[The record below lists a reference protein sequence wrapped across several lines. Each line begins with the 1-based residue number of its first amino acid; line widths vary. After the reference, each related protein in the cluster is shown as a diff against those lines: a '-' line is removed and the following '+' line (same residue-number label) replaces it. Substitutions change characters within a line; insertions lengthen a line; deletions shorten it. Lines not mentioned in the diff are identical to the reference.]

1 MGVMIMQ
8 KYRIKNM
15 VLVALFTAL
24 IAVGAFVRIPN
35 PFFPVAFTLQGVFCA
50 FAGFLLGS
58 KLGTI
63 SVSLYVLMGLL
74 GFPVFTLP
82 SGPQYVF
89 QPTFGFLLGFI
100 LATFVMGIISELK
113 GEFSLKK
120 SFAASYAG
128 LLIHYI
134 IGLFY
139 MYIIYNFHNGNPTG
153 IWTLI
158 SGMFIYFAKDFI
170 LFSIIATVAVP
181 IRKSIKKYV

>member
-1 MGVMIMQ
+1 
-8 KYRIKNM
+8 M
-15 VLVALFTAL
+15 VLTALFTAM

-35 PFFPVAFTLQGVFCA
+35 PFFPVVFTLQGVFCA

-58 KLGTI
+58 KLGAS
-63 SVSLYVLMGLL
+63 SVIIYVVMGLL

-100 LATFVMGIISELK
+100 LATFVMGKISES
-113 GEFSLKK
+113 GEKFTIK
-120 SFAASYAG
+120 SSFIASYLG

-134 IGLFY
+134 IGIFY

-153 IWTLI
+153 IWALC
-158 SGMFIYFAKDFI
+158 SGMFIYFIKDII
-170 LFSIIATVAVP
+170 LFTIIAIVAVP
-181 IRKSIKKYV
+181 IRKRIVKYTNHL

>member
-1 MGVMIMQ
+1 MMQ

-89 QPTFGFLLGFI
+89 QPTFGF
-100 LATFVMGIISELK
+100 
-113 GEFSLKK
+113 
-120 SFAASYAG
+120 Y
-128 LLIHYI
+128 
-134 IGLFY
+134 
-139 MYIIYNFHNGNPTG
+139 
-153 IWTLI
+153 
-158 SGMFIYFAKDFI
+158 
-170 LFSIIATVAVP
+170 
-181 IRKSIKKYV
+181 

>member
-1 MGVMIMQ
+1 MGVMMMQ

-24 IAVGAFVRIPN
+24 IAVGAFVRTKS
-35 PFFPVAFTLQGVFCA
+35 FFPVAFTLQGVFCA

-82 SGPQYVF
+82 LALNMFFNPHLVF
-89 QPTFGFLLGFI
+89 IRFI

-113 GEFSLKK
+113 GSSHLKVFCCILCWSPYSL
-120 SFAASYAG
+120 YNR
-128 LLIHYI
+128 I
-134 IGLFY
+134 ILY
-139 MYIIYNFHNGNPTG
+139 VHN
-153 IWTLI
+153 L
-158 SGMFIYFAKDFI
+158 
-170 LFSIIATVAVP
+170 LFSQW
-181 IRKSIKKYV
+181 